1 MSPTLLVADHNV
13 TTQRVVELTFS
24 PHGINVVAVS
34 NGQHAI
40 ERLAGLRPDVA
51 LVDLHLHVLNGY
63 EVAGFARRHPELRNI
78 PVLLLAGAFDNLDE
92 GRVRE
97 SGAAGVI
104 FKPFEPAN
112 IVARVKEL
120 LEARKAA
127 PDAGVHFID
136 EWPEEAGSTGARA
149 ARGASGARGAGAEY
163 ANPGGDS
170 PAPLAP
176 SAPLAPLAP
185 AAPLAPGFSPADAF
199 ALLLAEEQGEVAP
212 PVVPQP
218 IVELSDSMVDRIA
231 DRVADRLSHSVLGES
246 LRRTVHEVS
255 ERLVRDE
262 IARIRSAAQ
271 SSGTA
276 PR

>member
-24 PHGINVVAVS
+24 PHGFNVVSVA

-51 LVDLHLHVLNGY
+51 LVDLHLHILNGY

-120 LEARKAA
+120 LERGA
-127 PDAGVHFID
+127 
-136 EWPEEAGSTGARA
+136 TGAGGVSSTPMDESLPPDVLA
-149 ARGASGARGAGAEY
+149 TDEDAIARI
-163 ANPGGDS
+163 
-170 PAPLAP
+170 AP
-176 SAPLAPLAP
+176 SRTQSHPVAP
-185 AAPLAPGFSPADAF
+185 AAPVAPGFSAADAF

-212 PVVPQP
+212 PAVPQP
-218 IVELSDSMVDRIA
+218 IGELSDSMVDRIA